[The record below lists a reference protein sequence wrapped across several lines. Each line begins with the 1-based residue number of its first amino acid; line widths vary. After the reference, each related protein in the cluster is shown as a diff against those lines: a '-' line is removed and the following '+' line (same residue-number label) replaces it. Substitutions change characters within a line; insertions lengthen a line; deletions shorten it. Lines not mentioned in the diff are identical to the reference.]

1 MLDLELEDMVVR
13 LVCPQTGQS
22 SWRSLDSSAWVHR
35 VSRLA
40 CEDLPLP
47 PVIGSS
53 RSALLRRLEPL
64 AYQER
69 ESATDIRSKIS
80 GDQIVRT
87 PAAANVDLGSGG
99 AYPITIGIERV
110 QKT

>member
-1 MLDLELEDMVVR
+1 
-13 LVCPQTGQS
+13 
-22 SWRSLDSSAWVHR
+22 
-35 VSRLA
+35 LA

-87 PAAANVDLGSGG
+87 PAAADIDLRSRG
-99 AYPITIGIERV
+99 AYHITIAIERV
-110 QKT
+110 QKARLVAAGIWLNSPQCVFLNKE